1 MNAKTGTEKNRLVD
15 LWHLIEALR
24 SDDQESSAFGY
35 ILWCIFDRTTTKLHG
50 KSAWAFSSSSLT
62 QLRVI
67 HSTAQYY
74 SVLVFLTL
82 IVLST

>member
-35 ILWCIFDRTTTKLHG
+35 ILWCIFDIE
-50 KSAWAFSSSSLT
+50 
-62 QLRVI
+62 QLR
-67 HSTAQYY
+67 SYTASLPGHFQ
-74 SVLVFLTL
+74 VLH
-82 IVLST
+82 